1 MGSGGE
7 VSFHVSTQ
15 AGVVRHTER
24 HLATDPPT
32 RQELRALAEDVR
44 SIYAE
49 AVPTE
54 VRRTAGAAIA
64 VAGTATSW
72 ER

>member
-1 MGSGGE
+1 M
-7 VSFHVSTQ
+7 SFHVSTQ

-32 RQELRALAEDVR
+32 RDELRALAEDVR

-54 VRRTAGAAIA
+54 ARRTASAAIA
-64 VAGTATSW
+64 VAGTATSLGS
-72 ER
+72 RAP